1 MANSKYYG
9 SKGNSVISIQKQLN
23 KLGAN
28 LDVDGIWGKK
38 TEAAYNSYK
47 NYLGTSDPSS
57 TLNMM
62 KYTPPTDKQ
71 IKSSA
76 QQKAD
81 SEYDWQIS
89 QKKDSA
95 AYDKYL
101 LEQKKGEA
109 SNTYDS
115 KEKALQKAYAKTRKK
130 LAEDTLSRG
139 MGRSSYAKDVQNEA
153 NLAQS
158 SDTLALREELSNDIK
173 NIDDKIGKIELEL
186 LQSTEKLSKK
196 KQDAMLKTIS
206 DLQTE
211 RQNTITKVIEY
222 NNSLALKLK
231 KLSS

>member
-28 LDVDGIWGKK
+28 LKVDGIWGKN
-38 TEAAYNSYK
+38 TESAYNAYK
-47 NYLGTSDPSS
+47 NYLGASDPSS
-57 TLNMM
+57 TLSMM
-62 KYTPPTDKQ
+62 EYTPMTDEQ
-71 IKSSA
+71 ITSTA

-89 QKKDSA
+89 QKNDSA

-101 LEQKKGEA
+101 LEQKKGEV

-115 KEKALQKAYAKTRKK
+115 KEKALQEAYAQTKKK

-139 MGRSSYAKDVQNEA
+139 MGRSSYAKDVQDEA

-158 SDTLALREELSNDIK
+158 SDTLALREELSSDIK
-173 NIDDKIGKIELEL
+173 NIDDKIGKLELEL

-196 KQDAMLKTIS
+196 KQKDMLKTIS

-211 RQNTITKVIEY
+211 RQKTITKVIEY

-231 KLSS
+231 KLS